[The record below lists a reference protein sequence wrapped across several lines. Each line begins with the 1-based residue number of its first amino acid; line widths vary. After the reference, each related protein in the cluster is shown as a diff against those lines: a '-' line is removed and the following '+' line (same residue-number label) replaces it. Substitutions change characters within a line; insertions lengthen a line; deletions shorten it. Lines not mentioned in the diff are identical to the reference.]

1 LRLDDE
7 LTLMRQEAILAWDDQ
22 PLGRPLVPGHVL
34 EVIARFTRAVRESP
48 QIDARSGVSAR
59 FAIAAAETLGA
70 SAVRRAAVTGEETPV
85 ARVVDL
91 PAVVPV
97 SLGKVEFDQLE
108 EGRELELLKHLL
120 RRSVAET
127 WRARLAGSD
136 LSGLLRRFDEGATVE
151 TGDLVPARELLA
163 RIGPVPGLAQLLRR
177 LGDDQAAETPGL
189 AAAALEF
196 AMEGLHLAKRLAKE
210 ELPGRMVYGG

>member
-1 LRLDDE
+1 RGTDPLPAAPGRRADPD
-7 LTLMRQEAILAWDDQ
+7 A
-22 PLGRPLVPGHVL
+22 PGGHPGLGRPA
-34 EVIARFTRAVRESP
+34 ARAGAPSPARARGP
-48 QIDARSGVSAR
+48 IPPHPRAR
-59 FAIAAAETLGA
+59 FATPAAETLGA

-151 TGDLVPARELLA
+151 TGDLVPA
-163 RIGPVPGLAQLLRR
+163 
-177 LGDDQAAETPGL
+177 
-189 AAAALEF
+189 
-196 AMEGLHLAKRLAKE
+196 
-210 ELPGRMVYGG
+210 

>member
-1 LRLDDE
+1 
-7 LTLMRQEAILAWDDQ
+7 
-22 PLGRPLVPGHVL
+22 
-34 EVIARFTRAVRESP
+34 VRESP
-48 QIDARSGVSAR
+48 QVDARSGVSAR
-59 FAIAAAETLGA
+59 FAIAAAETVAA
-70 SAVRRAAVTGEETPV
+70 SAVRRAAICGEETPV

-91 PAVVPV
+91 WATVPV

-127 WRARLAGSD
+127 WRSRLAGSD
-136 LSGLLRRFDEGATVE
+136 LSGLLRRFEEGGTVE
-151 TGDLVPARELLA
+151 TGDLVPAADLLS
-163 RIGPVPGLAQLLRR
+163 RVGPVPGLAQLLRR
-177 LGDDQAAETPGL
+177 LGDDSGSETPGL

-210 ELPGRMVYGG
+210 ELPGRTVYGG